1 MLWIDRLARRKR
13 WCRPYHL
20 PAAREDLVKLTP
32 VLVVCDAVFMLAQP
46 RKATWFEGYR
56 EVLLRSLPGLCQEDL
71 SHVPIL
77 ASLKLAVLG

>member
-20 PAAREDLVKLTP
+20 PVAREDLVKLTP
-32 VLVVCDAVFMLAQP
+32 VLVVRDAVCMLAQLP
-46 RKATWFEGYR
+46 KATRFEGYR
-56 EVLLRSLPGLCQEDL
+56 EVLVCSLSGLYQEDL